1 MRGGPGTADPGRFT
15 CEAFDLFALITL
27 AYDLP
32 PDRVSAP
39 AWTHDARF
47 DIVAKV
53 PDGTT
58 KEQLRLMEQSLL
70 AERFQL
76 KVHSETRTM
85 PVYALV
91 VGKNGPKLKQ
101 GTTGTAMSIGVRSE
115 GRRTQMTF
123 TSASMGQLAAQ
134 LTHVPE
140 VGRAVLDQTGLTGVY
155 DFQLNLTVPARG
167 SPDADLDATSVFTV
181 IQDQLGLKLESR
193 TAPIAILV
201 VDHAERVPTGN

>member
-58 KEQLRLMEQSLL
+58 KEQFRLMEQSLL

-76 KVHSETRTM
+76 KVHSDTRMM

-91 VGKNGPKLKQ
+91 VGKNGPKLKRS
-101 GTTGTAMSIGVRSE
+101 TTTAMSIGVRSE
-115 GRRTQMTF
+115 GGRTQMTF

-134 LTHVPE
+134 LTHVPD
-140 VGRAVLDQTGLTGVY
+140 VGLAVLDQTGLTGVY

-167 SPDADLDATSVFTV
+167 RPDADLDTTSVFTL

-201 VDHAERVPTGN
+201 VDHAERVPSGN